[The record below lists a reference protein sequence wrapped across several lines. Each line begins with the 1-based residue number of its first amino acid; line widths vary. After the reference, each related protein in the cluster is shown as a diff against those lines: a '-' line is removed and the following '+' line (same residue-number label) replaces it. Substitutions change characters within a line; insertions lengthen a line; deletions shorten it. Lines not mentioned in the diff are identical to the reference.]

1 MKNIN
6 KLVPDTSII
15 IENLVSKKIDS
26 NELSVKEIIIHEAVL
41 SELEHQANVGKEIGH
56 LGLEEIK
63 KLQILSKTKK
73 FVLSFSGKRPDASQI
88 RHASLGEVDAL
99 IRDLAF
105 ELKATL
111 MTGDKVQSKV
121 AEAKGMDVIYIE
133 PLIQRKQLTI
143 EKYFDETTMSLH
155 IRENTIPYAK
165 RGMPGNWQV
174 VQVETEQTL
183 PGIVEEIAKEVV
195 EAAKSS
201 KNGFIESERRG
212 STIIQ
217 LDNYRILITRPP
229 FSDAWEITAVK
240 PIRKTTL
247 EDYNL
252 SEKLMKRIKVQA
264 EGILI
269 AGSPGHG
276 KCLDGNEIIY
286 TDDLMQV
293 TASEMYNSNKRKILS
308 INKDGKVKPCN
319 IINKAKRTEKRGIY
333 SVSTISGRT
342 IKVTPE
348 HPLLVFDG
356 KEIKW
361 KSAKD
366 LTHKDKISVIKNLE
380 IKTDDNLDLIH
391 NYNPETTLCS
401 FNSIK
406 LDLPIYMKYF
416 GMKREIL
423 KLLCEKNTMKK
434 SELLNSF
441 SRDQIS
447 KIIKPIMGEGVLCRT
462 SRGIYN
468 LRIKSFN
475 TKDHNCLLLKD
486 YLALNLPLN
495 KITHIARTHNNL
507 RTNFISLPNKATPE
521 LCRFLGYMYSEGSG
535 ENLSF
540 TNSNKSLVDDFKNC
554 FAKTFGDSKWKNY
567 GISHVS
573 SFKYAIEPII
583 RKFGIPDRKK
593 SKMMSL
599 PNFLFKCSEN
609 NLSSFLGAYFD
620 GDGGVDKN
628 NVIEFYTSSSICS
641 QQLSILLLRLG
652 IFSHAN
658 VKFTKGWNRYT
669 VRIVYL
675 DSIKKF
681 HSLIKIKSLDKTHK
695 IEKALQKKY
704 TQMHSYDMGIFLDEI
719 NIFIKINKKNNI
731 SLERLNELLEL
742 MYKTYYLI
750 SSKGENY
757 LIILK
762 EYIENLGYMKKLF
775 DNDKDKLTCSILRM
789 NHMDHNY
796 VDHWENNRKIKISS
810 LNKICSILGYNISV
824 KPKNISYI
832 INSCAGILKFP
843 IVQLAGAVQ
852 TNGGAFQLRLNRQ
865 GDTSTGELIDVHCAL
880 SNRLFEVKKLFE
892 EKIKIL
898 ELMCRSDLF
907 FDGVKEIQN
916 KPGEYEVYDFETENH
931 NFICGKLPLVVHNS
945 TFAAAL
951 ADFYASQG
959 KTVKTI
965 ESPRDLQVSENV
977 TQYSIHHASTQEIR
991 DVLLL
996 SRPDYTLFDEMRN
1009 LEDFKLFADLRLS
1022 GIGLAGV
1029 VHATKAVDAIQRFI
1043 GKMELG
1049 VIPQVIDTVLFIK
1062 SGKVQKV
1069 LSLKMVVKVPTGMTE
1084 EDLSRPIVEI
1094 RDFESDKLEYEIYSY
1109 GEETVVVPVDETKAK
1124 NPMLELA
1131 SRQIEKEF
1139 SNIATEIK
1147 AEITGNRTVNIY
1159 VPEDEIARV
1168 IGKDGETIKKLEKK
1182 IGLNINVES
1191 LKFEEDKREIKFNNG
1206 ENKKY
1211 VCFFVDPQFRGRTA
1225 DIHVDDVYLFS
1236 SIIGK
1241 NGDINVNK
1249 KSKLGANLMKVINAK
1264 RKIRMFI

>member
-15 IENLVSKKIDS
+15 IENLVSKKIES
-26 NELSVKEIIIHEAVL
+26 NEFSVKEVIIHEAVL
-41 SELEHQANVGKEIGH
+41 SELEHQANAGKEIGH

-63 KLQILSKTKK
+63 KLQNLSKTKK
-73 FVLSFSGKRPDASQI
+73 FILSFSGKRPDASQI

-111 MTGDKVQSKV
+111 ITGDKVQSKV
-121 AEAKGMDVIYIE
+121 AEAKGMDVMYIE

-155 IRENTIPYAK
+155 IRENTVPYAK
-165 RGMPGNWQV
+165 RGMPGNWQLV
-174 VQVETEQTL
+174 KVETEQTL

-201 KNGFIESERRG
+201 KQGFIESERRG

-276 KCLDGNEIIY
+276 K
-286 TDDLMQV
+286 
-293 TASEMYNSNKRKILS
+293 
-308 INKDGKVKPCN
+308 
-319 IINKAKRTEKRGIY
+319 
-333 SVSTISGRT
+333 
-342 IKVTPE
+342 
-348 HPLLVFDG
+348 
-356 KEIKW
+356 
-361 KSAKD
+361 
-366 LTHKDKISVIKNLE
+366 
-380 IKTDDNLDLIH
+380 
-391 NYNPETTLCS
+391 
-401 FNSIK
+401 
-406 LDLPIYMKYF
+406 
-416 GMKREIL
+416 
-423 KLLCEKNTMKK
+423 
-434 SELLNSF
+434 
-441 SRDQIS
+441 
-447 KIIKPIMGEGVLCRT
+447 
-462 SRGIYN
+462 
-468 LRIKSFN
+468 
-475 TKDHNCLLLKD
+475 
-486 YLALNLPLN
+486 
-495 KITHIARTHNNL
+495 
-507 RTNFISLPNKATPE
+507 
-521 LCRFLGYMYSEGSG
+521 
-535 ENLSF
+535 
-540 TNSNKSLVDDFKNC
+540 
-554 FAKTFGDSKWKNY
+554 
-567 GISHVS
+567 
-573 SFKYAIEPII
+573 
-583 RKFGIPDRKK
+583 
-593 SKMMSL
+593 
-599 PNFLFKCSEN
+599 
-609 NLSSFLGAYFD
+609 
-620 GDGGVDKN
+620 
-628 NVIEFYTSSSICS
+628 
-641 QQLSILLLRLG
+641 
-652 IFSHAN
+652 
-658 VKFTKGWNRYT
+658 
-669 VRIVYL
+669 
-675 DSIKKF
+675 
-681 HSLIKIKSLDKTHK
+681 
-695 IEKALQKKY
+695 
-704 TQMHSYDMGIFLDEI
+704 
-719 NIFIKINKKNNI
+719 
-731 SLERLNELLEL
+731 
-742 MYKTYYLI
+742 
-750 SSKGENY
+750 
-757 LIILK
+757 
-762 EYIENLGYMKKLF
+762 
-775 DNDKDKLTCSILRM
+775 
-789 NHMDHNY
+789 
-796 VDHWENNRKIKISS
+796 
-810 LNKICSILGYNISV
+810 
-824 KPKNISYI
+824 
-832 INSCAGILKFP
+832 
-843 IVQLAGAVQ
+843 
-852 TNGGAFQLRLNRQ
+852 
-865 GDTSTGELIDVHCAL
+865 
-880 SNRLFEVKKLFE
+880 
-892 EKIKIL
+892 
-898 ELMCRSDLF
+898 
-907 FDGVKEIQN
+907 
-916 KPGEYEVYDFETENH
+916 
-931 NFICGKLPLVVHNS
+931 S

-951 ADFYASQG
+951 ADFYASQE

-965 ESPRDLQVSENV
+965 ESPRDLQVSEDV

-1009 LEDFKLFADLRLS
+1009 LDDFKLFADLRLS

-1062 SGKVQKV
+1062 GGKVQKI

-1147 AEITGNRTVNIY
+1147 AEVTGNRTVNIY

-1182 IGLNINVES
+1182 IGLSINVES

-1211 VCFFVDPQFRGRTA
+1211 VCFFVDPQFRSRTA

-1249 KSKLGANLMKVINAK
+1249 KSKLGANLMKIITAK